1 MCLIRLLYLIPSL
14 TNSGGMERVLTDK
27 VNYLIKLGNYSITI
41 ITTDMKSSESP
52 FYKLDINVKVINL
65 EIFFESIFNLPL
77 LKKRKESKNLLEMY
91 ERKLSKYITDNHVDI
106 CISMGA
112 KELEFFS
119 KLDVPVVKVFESHF
133 NPTVRSSFIA
143 DHKGSSLF
151 WRILGKYRDWQY
163 LQQTK
168 NLDQVVVLTKN
179 AQIEWKKT
187 HNNVCIINNPSPFA
201 TINYKIDD
209 KEYKR
214 AIAIGRLEDQKGFD
228 LLIESWKKVYDIHP
242 NWKLDIF
249 GEGSK
254 KDVLQNMIS
263 ENCLD
268 QVITLKGITR
278 NVQQELLTSDFYVM
292 SSRYEGLPMVLL
304 ESIANGLPI
313 VSFDCPTGPAEIVEN
328 NDCGVLALNGNIN
341 DLSEKIIYMI
351 ESVDIRKEMSAVAIE
366 KSKKYSIELI
376 MGQWVD
382 LFAELIANQV
392 RIK

>member
-1 MCLIRLLYLIPSL
+1 MINIIYLIPSL
-14 TNSGGMERVLTDK
+14 INSGGMERVLTDK
-27 VNYLIKLGNYSITI
+27 VNYLIKSGNYCITVL
-41 ITTDMKSSESP
+41 TTDMKATESP
-52 FYKLDINVKVINL
+52 FYELDANVKVINL

-77 LKKRKESKNLLEMY
+77 LKKRKKSKILLEMY

-366 KSKKYSIELI
+366 KSKNYSIELI

>member
-1 MCLIRLLYLIPSL
+1 MIKILYLIPSL
-14 TNSGGMERVLTDK
+14 INSGGMERVLTDK
-27 VNYLIKLGNYSITI
+27 VNYLIKSGNYCITVL
-41 ITTDMKSSESP
+41 TTDMKATESP
-52 FYKLDINVKVINL
+52 FYELDANVKVINL

-77 LKKRKESKNLLEMY
+77 LKKRKKSKILLEMY
-91 ERKLSKYITDNHVDI
+91 ERKLSKYILDNQVDI

-119 KLDVPVVKVFESHF
+119 KLDVPVVKIFESHF

>member
-1 MCLIRLLYLIPSL
+1 
-14 TNSGGMERVLTDK
+14 
-27 VNYLIKLGNYSITI
+27 
-41 ITTDMKSSESP
+41 
-52 FYKLDINVKVINL
+52 
-65 EIFFESIFNLPL
+65 
-77 LKKRKESKNLLEMY
+77 MY

>member
-1 MCLIRLLYLIPSL
+1 MMNILYLIPSL

-27 VNYLIKLGNYSITI
+27 VNYLTKTGKYNVI
-41 ITTDMKSSESP
+41 IVTTDMQDNEIP
-52 FYKLDINVKVINL
+52 FYELDSRVSVVNFKIYFN
-65 EIFFESIFNLPL
+65 SIFSLNLISKINKNKKL
-77 LKKRKESKNLLEMY
+77 LGLYEENLLSFIAE
-91 ERKLSKYITDNHVDI
+91 HQVDI

-119 KLDVPVVKVFESHF
+119 KLDVPVVKIFESHF
-133 NPTVRSSFIA
+133 NPTVRSSFVVG
-143 DHKGSSLF
+143 HKGSSLF

-187 HNNVCIINNPSPFA
+187 HNNVCLINNPSPFE
-201 TINYKIDD
+201 TISDKIDF

-228 LLIESWKKVYDIHP
+228 LLIESWRNVYYKYP

-254 KDVLQNMIS
+254 KDLLQKKIN
-263 ENCLD
+263 ENKLD
-268 QVITLKGITR
+268 QVITLKGVTR

-313 VSFDCPTGPAEIVEN
+313 VSFDCPTGPAEIIEN
-328 NDCGVLALNGNIN
+328 NDCGILVLNGNIK
-341 DLSEKIIYMI
+341 DLSEKIISMI
-351 ESVDIRKEMSAVAIE
+351 ENVDVRKKMSTIAIE
-366 KSKKYSIELI
+366 KAKKYSIELI
-376 MGQWVD
+376 MRQWEQ
-382 LFAELIANQV
+382 LFTEMLSNKT
-392 RIK
+392 RNK

>member
-1 MCLIRLLYLIPSL
+1 MNILYLIPSL
-14 TNSGGMERVLTDK
+14 SNSGGMERVLTDK

-41 ITTDMKSSESP
+41 LTTDMKATESP
-52 FYKLDINVKVINL
+52 FYELDVNIKVINL
-65 EIFFESIFNLPL
+65 EIFFDSIFNLPL
-77 LKKRKESKNLLEMY
+77 LKKRKESKVLLEMY
-91 ERKLSKYITDNHVDI
+91 ERKLSKYILDNQVDI

-119 KLDVPVVKVFESHF
+119 KLDVPVVKIFESHF

-143 DHKGSSLF
+143 VHKGSSLF

-187 HNNVCIINNPSPFA
+187 HNNVCLINNPSPFV
-201 TINYKIDD
+201 TISDKIDFT
-209 KEYKR
+209 EYKR

-228 LLIESWKKVYDIHP
+228 LLIESWRNVYSKYP

-254 KDVLQNMIS
+254 KNLLQKKIN
-263 ENCLD
+263 ENNLD
-268 QVITLKGITR
+268 QVITLKGTTR

-304 ESIANGLPI
+304 ESISNGLPI
-313 VSFDCPTGPAEIVEN
+313 VSFDCPTGPAEIIEN
-328 NDCGVLALNGNIN
+328 NDCGILVLNGNIN
-341 DLSEKIIYMI
+341 DLSEKIISVI
-351 ESVDIRKEMSAVAIE
+351 ENVDLRKKMSTIAIE

-376 MGQWVD
+376 MRQWEQ
-382 LFAELIANQV
+382 LFTEMLSNKA
-392 RIK
+392 RSK

>member
-1 MCLIRLLYLIPSL
+1 MNGLKLLYLIPSL

-27 VNYLIKLGNYSITI
+27 VNYLIKLDNYSITI
-41 ITTDMKSSESP
+41 LTTDMKATESP
-52 FYKLDINVKVINL
+52 FYELDANVKVINL

-77 LKKRKESKNLLEMY
+77 LKKRKESKILLEMY

-168 NLDQVVVLTKN
+168 NLDQVVVLTKS

-249 GEGSK
+249 GE
-254 KDVLQNMIS
+254 
-263 ENCLD
+263 
-268 QVITLKGITR
+268 
-278 NVQQELLTSDFYVM
+278 
-292 SSRYEGLPMVLL
+292 
-304 ESIANGLPI
+304 
-313 VSFDCPTGPAEIVEN
+313 
-328 NDCGVLALNGNIN
+328 
-341 DLSEKIIYMI
+341 
-351 ESVDIRKEMSAVAIE
+351 
-366 KSKKYSIELI
+366 
-376 MGQWVD
+376 
-382 LFAELIANQV
+382 
-392 RIK
+392 

>member
-1 MCLIRLLYLIPSL
+1 MNIKLLYLIPSL
-14 TNSGGMERVLTDK
+14 VNSGGMERVLTDK
-27 VNYLIKLGNYSITI
+27 VNYLIKSGNYCITVL
-41 ITTDMKSSESP
+41 TTDMKATESP
-52 FYKLDINVKVINL
+52 FYELDANVKVINL

-77 LKKRKESKNLLEMY
+77 LKKRKESKILLEMY

-163 LQQTK
+163 LEQTK
-168 NLDQVVVLTKN
+168 NLDQVVVLTKS

-187 HNNVCIINNPSPFA
+187 HNNVCLINNPSPFA
-201 TINYKIDD
+201 TINYKIND

-228 LLIESWKKVYDIHP
+228 LLIESWKKVNSIHP
-242 NWKLDIF
+242 DWKLDIF

-254 KDVLQNMIS
+254 KDVLQKMIS
-263 ENCLD
+263 ENFLN

-278 NVQQELLTSDFYVM
+278 NVQQELLASDFYVM